1 MHFFGTFGIV
11 MFLVGLIVFSYITGN
26 KIFYILNSLPA
37 KNIAEMSGFYI
48 ALTAMI
54 IGVQLFMAGFIGD
67 LVSRNSYD
75 RNNYQIDQETA
86 NR

>member
-1 MHFFGTFGIV
+1 
-11 MFLVGLIVFSYITGN
+11 
-26 KIFYILNSLPA
+26 
-37 KNIAEMSGFYI
+37 MSGFYI

-54 IGVQLFMAGFIGD
+54 IGVQLFMAGFIGE